1 MLYLCSVKS
10 YLGSNSRQVNKL
22 INNKLFK
29 NFTNMIELYI
39 SQNKNTQSE
48 AYGKYYPRVSYKQ
61 TMNIHD
67 MAVHMAE
74 HNTPF
79 SEGTIEGILRDFV
92 KCVREQTLNGNTVKV
107 DNLAIFK
114 VSVIGNGCKELYD
127 ADLDKTITASIGTVG
142 RNDKTG
148 PAVNSLKLL
157 AQATGEY
164 TREELNKDGK
174 LGWTDKAAAEIAA
187 AKAAAQGGSQ
197 SNSGSSTGSETG
209 QGGNG
214 SQGGQSG
221 DNQGQQGGSSTGSET
236 AEGYALSISTIGSG
250 SASVTKGGNAV
261 TSGSN
266 LNEDDEVEISIT
278 PAEGETPT
286 ATINGSEIELTE
298 SEGVYSGSF
307 AMPGQAS
314 SLVINTGG
322 SSGGNGGADLDK
334 D

>member
-1 MLYLCSVKS
+1 
-10 YLGSNSRQVNKL
+10 
-22 INNKLFK
+22 
-29 NFTNMIELYI
+29 MIELYI
-39 SQNKNTQSE
+39 SQNKIVGSA

-61 TMNIHD
+61 TMGIHE

-127 ADLDKTITASIGTVG
+127 ANTDKTITASIGTIG
-142 RNDKTG
+142 KNDKTG

-174 LGWTDKAAAEIAA
+174 LGWTDKAAAEILA
-187 AKAAAQGGSQ
+187 AKNAAQGGG
-197 SNSGSSTGSETG
+197 NSG
-209 QGGNG
+209 G
-214 SQGGQSG
+214 SQGGQS
-221 DNQGQQGGSSTGSET
+221 QGGEQGSSQGGEQGGSSQGGSQNQTDFALTITKTGTGTSTVKDDSEQ
-236 AEGYALSISTIGSG
+236 TIASG
-250 SASVTKGGNAV
+250 ANVA
-261 TSGSN
+261 SGSN
-266 LNEDDEVEISIT
+266 VNISVV
-278 PAEGETPT
+278 PAEGQVPT
-286 ATINGSEIELTE
+286 ATLNGNSVELTE
-298 SEGVYSGSF
+298 NDGTYSGSF
-307 AMPGQAS
+307 QMPAQAS
-314 SLVINTGG
+314 TLVINSG
-322 SSGGNGGADLDK
+322 SVSGGDNDDDGLDK

>member
-1 MLYLCSVKS
+1 
-10 YLGSNSRQVNKL
+10 
-22 INNKLFK
+22 
-29 NFTNMIELYI
+29 MIELYI
-39 SQNKNTQSE
+39 SQNNNSQSE

-127 ADLDKTITASIGTVG
+127 ADLDKTITASIGTIG
-142 RNDKTG
+142 KNDKTG

-174 LGWTDKAAAEIAA
+174 LGWTDKAATEIQA
-187 AKAAAQGGSQ
+187 AKNAANGGGSGGSSQ
-197 SNSGSSTGSETG
+197 GSGSGSESG
-209 QGGNG
+209 NGGNSQGGNG
-214 SQGGQSG
+214 GQSQGAQ
-221 DNQGQQGGSSTGSET
+221 
-236 AEGYALSISTIGSG
+236 GYALTISKSGSG
-250 SASVTKGGNAV
+250 TASVTKGGNAV
-261 TSGSN
+261 TSGAS

-278 PAEGETPT
+278 PAEGQVPT
-286 ATINGSEIELTE
+286 ASVNGSEIELTE
-298 SEGVYSGSF
+298 SDGVYSGSF

-314 SLVINTGG
+314 TLVINTG
-322 SSGGNGGADLDK
+322 STSGGDNHNPIDTGN
-334 D
+334 

>member
-1 MLYLCSVKS
+1 
-10 YLGSNSRQVNKL
+10 
-22 INNKLFK
+22 
-29 NFTNMIELYI
+29 MIELYI
-39 SQNKNTQSE
+39 SQNKNTASE

-127 ADLDKTITASIGTVG
+127 ADLDKTITASIGTIG

-174 LGWTDKAAAEIAA
+174 LGWTDKAAAEILA
-187 AKAAAQGGSQ
+187 AKNAAMNGGSSSGGSSESNGGSQ
-197 SNSGSSTGSETG
+197 NGGSQNGGTQNGGDNSGS
-209 QGGNG
+209 
-214 SQGGQSG
+214 
-221 DNQGQQGGSSTGSET
+221 QGQQGDQNQQS
-236 AEGYALSISTIGSG
+236 GYALMVAVPQPSLMM
-250 SASVTKGGNAV
+250 VT
-261 TSGSN
+261 
-266 LNEDDEVEISIT
+266 L
-278 PAEGETPT
+278 
-286 ATINGSEIELTE
+286 
-298 SEGVYSGSF
+298 
-307 AMPGQAS
+307 
-314 SLVINTGG
+314 
-322 SSGGNGGADLDK
+322 
-334 D
+334 

>member
-1 MLYLCSVKS
+1 ML
-10 YLGSNSRQVNKL
+10 
-22 INNKLFK
+22 
-29 NFTNMIELYI
+29 ELNI
-39 SQNKNTQSE
+39 SQNRNTQSS
-48 AYGKYYPRVSYKQ
+48 AYGKYFARVEYKK
-61 TMNIHD
+61 TMSIDD
-67 MAVHMAE
+67 MARHMAE

-79 SEGTIEGILRDFV
+79 SVGTIAGILKDFV
-92 KCVREQTLNGNTVKV
+92 ACTREQCLNGNTVKI

-114 VSVIGNGCKELYD
+114 CSVQANGLVMGPNYKIVGGLGNVPNTNGRTPDYTKESQY
-127 ADLDKTITASIGTVG
+127 AIKSA
-142 RNDKTG
+142 
-148 PAVNSLKLL
+148 KLL
-157 AQATGEY
+157 AQATGEF
-164 TREELNKDGK
+164 TREELNSDATFR
-174 LGWTDKAAAEIAA
+174 WTKAAKDAIEELT
-187 AKAAAQGGSQ
+187 SE
-197 SNSGSSTGSETG
+197 SETG
-209 QGGNG
+209 GNG
-214 SQGGQSG
+214 GGS
-221 DNQGQQGGSSTGSET
+221 NGGSSTGSET

-286 ATINGSEIELTE
+286 ATINGSSIELTE

>member
-1 MLYLCSVKS
+1 
-10 YLGSNSRQVNKL
+10 
-22 INNKLFK
+22 
-29 NFTNMIELYI
+29 MIELYI

-127 ADLDKTITASIGTVG
+127 ADLDKTITASIGTIG

-148 PAVNSLKLL
+148 PAVHSLKLL

-174 LGWTDKAAAEIAA
+174 LGWTDKAAAEILA
-187 AKAAAQGGSQ
+187 AKNAANGGGNGGGSSQ
-197 SNSGSSTGSETG
+197 GSGSGSEG
-209 QGGNG
+209 GNGGQSQGGN
-214 SQGGQSG
+214 
-221 DNQGQQGGSSTGSET
+221 GGSSTGSET
-236 AEGYALSISTIGSG
+236 AQSYALTISKSGTG

-261 TSGSN
+261 TSGAS

-278 PAEGETPT
+278 PAEGQVPT
-286 ATINGSEIELTE
+286 ASINGSSIELTE
-298 SEGVYSGSF
+298 DGGVYSGSF
-307 AMPGQAS
+307 AMPGLAS
-314 SLVINTGG
+314 TLVINTGTT
-322 SSGGNGGADLDK
+322 GGGDDYNPIDTGN
-334 D
+334 

>member
-1 MLYLCSVKS
+1 
-10 YLGSNSRQVNKL
+10 
-22 INNKLFK
+22 
-29 NFTNMIELYI
+29 MIELYL
-39 SQNKNTQSE
+39 SQNNNNKND

-114 VSVIGNGCKELYD
+114 VSVMGNGCKELYD
-127 ADLDKTITASIGTVG
+127 PATDKTISASIGTLAKT
-142 RNDKTG
+142 DKTG
-148 PAVNSLKLL
+148 PAVQSLKLL

-187 AKAAAQGGSQ
+187 VKAAAMGGNSGGSPSGGSGE
-197 SNSGSSTGSETG
+197 SNSGSQNG
-209 QGGNG
+209 G
-214 SQGGQSG
+214 SQNGGTQSG
-221 DNQGQQGGSSTGSET
+221 GDNSGSQSGQQGEQGQQGNQNQQS
-236 AEGYALSISTIGSG
+236 GYALTIATSGSG
-250 SASVTKGGNAV
+250 SATVTHDGNTL
-261 TSGSN
+261 TSGAT

-278 PAEGETPT
+278 PAEGKVPT
-286 ATINGSEIELTE
+286 ASINSSPLELTE
-298 SEGVYSGSF
+298 DNGIYTGSF

-314 SLVINTGG
+314 ALVISTGVAG
-322 SSGGNGGADLDK
+322 DGGDGGEGLDK

>member
-1 MLYLCSVKS
+1 
-10 YLGSNSRQVNKL
+10 
-22 INNKLFK
+22 
-29 NFTNMIELYI
+29 MIELYI

-127 ADLDKTITASIGTVG
+127 ADLDKTITASIGSIGKT
-142 RNDKTG
+142 DKTG

-187 AKAAAQGGSQ
+187 AKAAAQGG
-197 SNSGSSTGSETG
+197 GSS
-209 QGGNG
+209 N
-214 SQGGQSG
+214 
-221 DNQGQQGGSSTGSET
+221 DGSSTGSET
-236 AEGYALSISTIGSG
+236 AGGNGSQNGGTQSDGDNSGSQGAQGYALTIATSGSG